1 MEHSTS
7 TGIVHVDI
15 DRVLVNK
22 DYPGSFSKKRMLEE
36 VERIRSMGALQPIFV
51 MPSSGNRYVI
61 ITGEVIYHAAK
72 AAGLRMVPVTLV
84 DYSDEQIAQAIL
96 FEKLEREDLN
106 FVEEAEVYN
115 SLINDHGM
123 NLEELSK
130 QVGLAPATINT
141 KIRLLKLSVDVRMKL
156 KDSSLTEGHAR
167 ALLKLDNDEFQTKAL
182 ERIIEK
188 EYTVKQAEEFI
199 NEVVSKGTIDVVEPK
214 KPLRFVIKDNRIIL
228 STLKKSIADVQKM
241 VDVSIDM
248 KEEQIGD
255 NIVLTLTIPNKKK

>member
-1 MEHSTS
+1 MEHSTN

-15 DRVLVNK
+15 DRVLVNN

-36 VERIRSMGALQPIFV
+36 VERIRNVGALQPIFV
-51 MPSSGNRYVI
+51 MPYSGNRYVV

-84 DYSDEQIAQAIL
+84 DYTNEQIAQAIL
-96 FEKLEREDLN
+96 FEKLERDDLN
-106 FVEEAEVYN
+106 FIEEAEVYN

-123 NLEELSK
+123 SLEDLSK
-130 QVGLAPATINT
+130 QIGLAPATINT
-141 KIRLLKLSVDVRMKL
+141 KIRLLKLSQDIRGKL
-156 KDSSLTEGHAR
+156 KHSSLTEGHAR
-167 ALLKLDNDEFQTKAL
+167 ALLKLDSEEFQIKAL

-199 NEVVSKGTIDVVEPK
+199 SEVVTKGTIEVNEPK

>member
-1 MEHSTS
+1 MEHSAN

-15 DRVLVNK
+15 DRVLINQ

-36 VERIRSMGALQPIFV
+36 VERIRSVGALQPIFV
-51 MPSSGNRYVI
+51 MQHSGNRYII

-84 DYSDEQIAQAIL
+84 DYTKEQIAQAIL

-106 FVEEAEVYN
+106 FIEESEVYN
-115 SLINDHGM
+115 SLINEHGM

-141 KIRLLKLSVDVRMKL
+141 KIRLLKLSIDVRMKL
-156 KDSSLTEGHAR
+156 KDSSLTEGHAK
-167 ALLKLDNDEFQTKAL
+167 ALLKLDGEDIQIKAL
-182 ERIIEK
+182 EKIIEK

-199 NEVVSKGTIDVVEPK
+199 SEVVAKGTIEVNEPK

-248 KEEQIGD
+248 QEEQIGD
-255 NIVLTLTIPNKKK
+255 NLVLTLTIPNKKK

>member
-1 MEHSTS
+1 MEHSMN

-15 DRVLVNK
+15 DRVLVNN

-51 MPSSGNRYVI
+51 MAYSGNRYVI

-84 DYSDEQIAQAIL
+84 EYNKEQIIQAIL
-96 FEKLEREDLN
+96 FEKLERDDLN
-106 FVEEAEVYN
+106 FIEEAEVYN
-115 SLINDHGM
+115 ALINDHSLS
-123 NLEELSK
+123 LEELSK
-130 QVGLAPATINT
+130 QIGLAPATINS
-141 KIRLLKLSVDVRMKL
+141 KIRFLKLFLDVRLKL
-156 KDSSLTEGHAR
+156 KDSALTEGHAR
-167 ALLKLDNDEFQTKAL
+167 ALLKLDSEEFQLKAL

-188 EYTVKQAEEFI
+188 EYNVKQTEEFI
-199 NEVVSKGTIDVVEPK
+199 SEVLAKGTIEVTEPK

-241 VDVSIDM
+241 VDVSIAM

>member
-15 DRVLVNK
+15 DRVLANQ
-22 DYPGSFSKKRMLEE
+22 DYPGSFSQKRIREE
-36 VERIRSMGALQPIFV
+36 VERIRNVGALQPIFV
-51 MPSSGNRYVI
+51 MPLSSNRYVI

-72 AAGLRMVPVTLV
+72 AVGLRMVPVTLV
-84 DYSDEQIAQAIL
+84 DYTKEQIMQAIL

-106 FVEEAEVYN
+106 FIEEAEVYN
-115 SLINDHGM
+115 ALSNDHGM
-123 NLEELSK
+123 SLEVLSK
-130 QVGLAPATINT
+130 QIGLAPTTINT

-156 KDSSLTEGHAR
+156 KESALTEGHAK
-167 ALLKLDNDEFQTKAL
+167 ALLKLDNEEFQIKVL

-199 NEVVSKGTIDVVEPK
+199 GEVVSKGMIEANEPK

-248 KEEQIGD
+248 KEEQIGE